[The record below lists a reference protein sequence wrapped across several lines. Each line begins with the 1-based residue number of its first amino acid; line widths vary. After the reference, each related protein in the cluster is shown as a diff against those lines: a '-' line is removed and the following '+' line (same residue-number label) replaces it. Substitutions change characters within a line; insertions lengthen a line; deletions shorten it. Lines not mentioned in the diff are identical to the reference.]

1 MKRVFSSQ
9 VSVFQRGGSV
19 VCRSTGSGSCTA
31 EQQQL
36 PLSITVAL
44 NSEVSIKGFQVGKL
58 NTGDFLTN
66 SDTEQCHSMSCI
78 KVFVNGWH
86 FRDVVERAAYEM
98 CIYTYFTVR
107 RVCTPS
113 PWWRNARPTW
123 VRIIPTFICI
133 RNQNICKR
141 NQMFLFIVLLSSEGA
156 VQIFS
161 PENLSATSVR
171 YRVK

>member
-98 CIYTYFTVR
+98 CIYIFYCAPCLYPVSMVTE
-107 RVCTPS
+107 CS
-113 PWWRNARPTW
+113 PHMSAYYS
-123 VRIIPTFICI
+123 
-133 RNQNICKR
+133 NIHLHTESEYLQTESDVSVHCLTEFR
-141 NQMFLFIVLLSSEGA
+141 GSSSD
-156 VQIFS
+156 IFS
-161 PENLSATSVR
+161 REFISDICPLQS
-171 YRVK
+171 